1 MLVERGDFVCVQ
13 DLRPDTAIDAK
24 QMQVFDP
31 GPVWNPSKE
40 ANTPEVSVEQVL
52 DSELLI
58 SWQ

>member
-13 DLRPDTAIDAK
+13 DLRPDTAIDAEE
-24 QMQVFDP
+24 MQVFDP

-52 DSELLI
+52 D
-58 SWQ
+58 